1 MDVGT
6 YSVIVTDSTGCFTEL
21 SFNAYDPYVITFGG
35 AIPPTCP
42 GDSNGMAT
50 VNSSGCPCMF
60 STCVFDWDSGDNG
73 KTATSLSSGWQTVTI
88 THMDGCVV
96 VDSVLVPQSAPVLD
110 SLVANDI
117 DCAHDPYASSSV
129 QLYLNDS
136 VSTVVSWNT
145 GQTTAYID
153 SLDVGTYYV
162 DLYDST
168 RNCFHSDSASISA
181 PDTLLLDVSSS
192 AILCFGD
199 NSGTISAIVSGGMPV
214 YQYNWSNMDSTA
226 TISNLA
232 PGFYSLEVIDSLGC
246 SVQADSI
253 EISEPPQLVSSIVS
267 FWNDSTGTCQ
277 GGAIALAS
285 GGVSPLNYVWNTTPS
300 TANDTVNGLCEGTYT
315 VTITDSNGCVVLDS
329 VSILNTLSI
338 EEIGISVLLYPNP
351 TENHVTIVSQGSD
364 LINREY
370 YVSDET
376 GRIVANEQIS
386 SHSHTIDF
394 SSYANGIYFLSID
407 GLEGSTKIVKK

>member
-1 MDVGT
+1 M
-6 YSVIVTDSTGCFTEL
+6 
-21 SFNAYDPYVITFGG
+21 
-35 AIPPTCP
+35 
-42 GDSNGMAT
+42 
-50 VNSSGCPCMF
+50 
-60 STCVFDWDSGDNG
+60 
-73 KTATSLSSGWQTVTI
+73 
-88 THMDGCVV
+88 
-96 VDSVLVPQSAPVLD
+96 
-110 SLVANDI
+110 
-117 DCAHDPYASSSV
+117 
-129 QLYLNDS
+129 
-136 VSTVVSWNT
+136 SWNT

-370 YVSDET
+370 
-376 GRIVANEQIS
+376 Q
-386 SHSHTIDF
+386 
-394 SSYANGIYFLSID
+394 L
-407 GLEGSTKIVKK
+407 K